1 MKHTAGLTLTE
12 TSVIFENG
20 QQVRLQS
27 KDMITTTI
35 LTIPIIL
42 LIAILI
48 HVINI
53 IINII
58 PIFLIIIILGTLIC
72 CLIMKQPSSSG
83 GKAVK

>member
-1 MKHTAGLTLTE
+1 MGLVQIMKHTAGLTLTE

-48 HVINI
+48 HVIT
-53 IINII
+53 II
-58 PIFLIIIILGTLIC
+58 PIVIFLGNRATAAHAGRSDL
-72 CLIMKQPSSSG
+72 
-83 GKAVK
+83 